1 MANKTQPSKDSVAD
15 YLNTVEPLQKRED
28 CFQLLQLMENLV
40 GEKAKLW
47 GNMIGI
53 GTYHYKYD
61 TGREGDSFIIGFAP
75 RSKNIR
81 IYTTA
86 YNEELDNKKADLG
99 KVKLGK
105 SCIYINKWSD
115 INEEKLKIVLSESIR
130 INKELYP

>member
-75 RSKNIR
+75 RSKNIS

>member
-75 RSKNIR
+75 RSKNIS

-115 INEEKLKIVLSESIR
+115 INEEKMKIVLSESIR

>member
-1 MANKTQPSKDSVAD
+1 MTNKTQPSKDSVAD

-75 RSKNIR
+75 RSKNIS